1 MAARMD
7 MASGEVGQARGA
19 GVKPA
24 PGPKPRLTPKPFS
37 LQRNTT
43 LRSILAPKTLTRTP
57 QPSQTTPTTP
67 TTSSKPESNQ
77 PISGPVSDSSGAV
90 KRDTESTMTPELAN
104 APKAPSTITPHTD
117 STHTTEQN
125 QAALSTSSSLTAPT
139 SEPPASNISDPTGTS
154 EANQVSESE
163 LDEHGDS
170 DSGHSATGT
179 EAVPLTSVTSA
190 PLQPQ
195 SEDTVSEPTSAII
208 RCHAGEDQ
216 TARWGGCRK
225 RLSMELTS
233 RFESAGLS
241 RPSQPP
247 AKDNNQKQE
256 QATKRETA
264 VLKVSVLRT
273 KEEEK
278 ITDSPETPSDPECR
292 LKHSALLKEERVGEG
307 VKEAGE
313 ENVCSIQRRISLL
326 LDSSSR
332 PEPLTKREEVPG
344 PIKQADGSGGVKQ
357 RIKDWALDTP
367 PVQAS
372 NQRVDVAPQPIPG
385 RVHPALGVTG
395 GSLVTSES
403 VQLAPREDKASTL
416 CHSGRSGIK
425 VNSEEIEDEE
435 EEGEEKG
442 AQVPL
447 YKPVG
452 RLLRMED
459 GGKKQEL
466 VIDQI
471 EKDMETKVKKEEK
484 LKQLVLEER
493 QAEKEREKERQQEV
507 ELEIERQKKVQ
518 KEKERERQNEE
529 ERKRERQ
536 REEEERKMKEEG
548 RERQREIERE
558 RDRQRQ
564 REEEERE
571 RKRKEEDR
579 ERERQRE
586 EKRNRERQRE
596 EEERENTRKELE
608 KEREREIEL
617 EREKEILRKEEE
629 RERSKEE
636 ERETERQIEVKR
648 EREGLRKEEERERS
662 KEEERETERQIEV
675 KREREGLR
683 KEEEREMFR
692 VEEERLREED
702 REKLIEEERERERKR
717 EEEKMKEDERQRE
730 KEQARERQREEE
742 REKEQADSPV
752 QLITLEPDQSPKPE
766 LPSRSTTIP
775 IIESIL
781 KDEEQPHIKVV
792 YNFSN
797 KEEKPLL
804 EVVNDNFSIKLG
816 RWGSQARLVADRAQD
831 ETSFP
836 GRLLGL
842 QRTVVNTQESLNV
855 KSHPAEG
862 NIEWV
867 VPTRENRMEKE
878 HEKVDVEEEANVDTE
893 EEQLKCCV
901 GAGEGHDTEALIG
914 GEPDKQ
920 YGGCDTRLSE
930 DDSLQTTVE
939 QISPV
944 TPDEP
949 NSTSPLEETEEPL
962 AFPDI
967 SPPLL
972 DTSAQRARAKL
983 RKSRRTRPP
992 RAVHQ
997 NSIRTLEENHVH
1009 DWRFCDSSDK
1019 VVSLTRGDC
1028 ESDEEQPRGR
1038 EVCSPPSQPQ
1048 RIPLFS
1054 GMDPSALKAQLKK
1067 RTGGGVKG
1075 ADTDSQTDSLAPSP
1089 SHLSRS
1095 PGCSS
1100 FLPGSSQML
1109 PPVGNKDGGGDSSP
1123 SWLQE
1128 LKSKKRLSQYN
1139 SED

>member
-7 MASGEVGQARGA
+7 IASGEVGQARGA
-19 GVKPA
+19 GFKPA

-57 QPSQTTPTTP
+57 QPSQTTSTTP
-67 TTSSKPESNQ
+67 TTSRKPEPNQ

-90 KRDTESTMTPELAN
+90 KHDTESTMTPEPTN
-104 APKAPSTITPHTD
+104 ALKAPSAITPYTN

-125 QAALSTSSSLTAPT
+125 HAALSTSSSLTAPT
-139 SEPPASNISDPTGTS
+139 SEPPASTISDRTGTS

-163 LDEHGDS
+163 LDEHGNS

-179 EAVPLTSVTSA
+179 EAVPLPSVTSA

-195 SEDTVSEPTSAII
+195 SEDTVSELTSVIV

-225 RLSMELTS
+225 RLSMGLTS

-241 RPSQPP
+241 CPSQPP
-247 AKDNNQKQE
+247 AKENNQKQE

-292 LKHSALLKEERVGEG
+292 LKHSAPLKEERFGEG
-307 VKEAGE
+307 VKETGE
-313 ENVCSIQRRISLL
+313 EKVFSIQRRISLL

-332 PEPLTKREEVPG
+332 PEPLTKREEVPD
-344 PIKQADGSGGVKQ
+344 PIKQADGS
-357 RIKDWALDTP
+357 LDTP

-385 RVHPALGVTG
+385 RVHRVLSVTG
-395 GSLVTSES
+395 GSLATSES

-416 CHSGRSGIK
+416 CRSGRSGIK

-435 EEGEEKG
+435 EEGEEEGEEKG
-442 AQVPL
+442 AQVPI

-471 EKDMETKVKKEEK
+471 EKDMETKVQEEEK
-484 LKQLVLEER
+484 LKQLELEER
-493 QAEKEREKERQQEV
+493 QAEKEREKERKQEV
-507 ELEIERQKKVQ
+507 ELERQKKVE
-518 KEKERERQNEE
+518 KEKERERWSEKE
-529 ERKRERQ
+529 ERKV
-536 REEEERKMKEEG
+536 KEEG

-558 RDRQRQ
+558 RDRQGQ

-579 ERERQRE
+579 ERERQRGE
-586 EKRNRERQRE
+586 ERDRERQRE
-596 EEERENTRKELE
+596 DEERENMRKEE
-608 KEREREIEL
+608 KERERQIEL
-617 EREKEILRKEEE
+617 EREKEILRE
-629 RERSKEE
+629 
-636 ERETERQIEVKR
+636 
-648 EREGLRKEEERERS
+648 
-662 KEEERETERQIEV
+662 
-675 KREREGLR
+675 
-683 KEEEREMFR
+683 EEEREMFR
-692 VEEERLREED
+692 VEKERLREED
-702 REKLIEEERERERKR
+702 REKLIEEERKRERKR

-742 REKEQADSPV
+742 REKEQVESSV
-752 QLITLEPDQSPKPE
+752 QLITLEPDHSPKPE
-766 LPSRSTTIP
+766 LPSRSPTIP
-775 IIESIL
+775 IIEPIL

-792 YNFSN
+792 YSFSN
-797 KEEKPLL
+797 KEEKTLL

-816 RWGSQARLVADRAQD
+816 RWGSQTRLLADRAQD
-831 ETSFP
+831 ETSSP

-842 QRTVVNTQESLNV
+842 QKTVVNTQEALNV

-867 VPTRENRMEKE
+867 VPTPENMM
-878 HEKVDVEEEANVDTE
+878 EKVDEEEEANVDTE

-914 GEPDKQ
+914 GELDKQ

-949 NSTSPLEETEEPL
+949 NSTSPLEETEELL

-967 SPPLL
+967 SPLL

-997 NSIRTLEENHVH
+997 NSTTATLEENRIH

-1019 VVSLTRGDC
+1019 VDSLTRGDC

-1075 ADTDSQTDSLAPSP
+1075 ADTDSQTDSLALSP
-1089 SHLSRS
+1089 SQLSRS

-1100 FLPGSSQML
+1100 FLPRTSQIL
-1109 PPVGNKDGGGDSSP
+1109 PPVVNKDGGGDSSP

>member
-1 MAARMD
+1 MVTVTICFA
-7 MASGEVGQARGA
+7 
-19 GVKPA
+19 
-24 PGPKPRLTPKPFS
+24 
-37 LQRNTT
+37 
-43 LRSILAPKTLTRTP
+43 
-57 QPSQTTPTTP
+57 
-67 TTSSKPESNQ
+67 TTSSSKSPIQLKP
-77 PISGPVSDSSGAV
+77 
-90 KRDTESTMTPELAN
+90 
-104 APKAPSTITPHTD
+104 
-117 STHTTEQN
+117 
-125 QAALSTSSSLTAPT
+125 APT
-139 SEPPASNISDPTGTS
+139 SEPPASTISDRTGTS

-163 LDEHGDS
+163 LDEHGNS

-179 EAVPLTSVTSA
+179 EAVPLPSVTSA
-190 PLQPQ
+190 PLKPQ
-195 SEDTVSEPTSAII
+195 SEDTVSELTSAIV

-216 TARWGGCRK
+216 TAHWGGCRK
-225 RLSMELTS
+225 RLSMGLTS

-241 RPSQPP
+241 CPSQPP
-247 AKDNNQKQE
+247 AKENNQKQE

-292 LKHSALLKEERVGEG
+292 LKHSAPLKEERFGEG
-307 VKEAGE
+307 VKETGE
-313 ENVCSIQRRISLL
+313 EKVLSIQRRISLL

-332 PEPLTKREEVPG
+332 PEPLTKREEVPD

-372 NQRVDVAPQPIPG
+372 NQRVDVAPQPIPC
-385 RVHPALGVTG
+385 RVHCVLSVTG
-395 GSLVTSES
+395 GSLATSES

-416 CHSGRSGIK
+416 CRSGRSGIK
-425 VNSEEIEDEE
+425 VNSEEIEDEEEEGE

-471 EKDMETKVKKEEK
+471 EKDMETKVQEEEK
-484 LKQLVLEER
+484 LKQLELEER
-493 QAEKEREKERQQEV
+493 QAEKEREKERKQEV
-507 ELEIERQKKVQ
+507 ELERQKQVE
-518 KEKERERQNEE
+518 KEKERERRSE
-529 ERKRERQ
+529 K
-536 REEEERKMKEEG
+536 EERKMKEEG

-579 ERERQRE
+579 ERERQRGE
-586 EKRNRERQRE
+586 ERDRERQRE
-596 EEERENTRKELE
+596 DEERENMRKEE
-608 KEREREIEL
+608 KERERQIEL
-617 EREKEILRKEEE
+617 EREKEILREEEE
-629 RERSKEE
+629 RERRKE
-636 ERETERQIEVKR
+636 ERETERQIEVKWER
-648 EREGLRKEEERERS
+648 ERPREEEERERR
-662 KEEERETERQIEV
+662 KEERETDRQIELE
-675 KREREGLR
+675 REREILR
-683 KEEEREMFR
+683 EEEEREMFR

-702 REKLIEEERERERKR
+702 KEKLIEEERKRERKR

-742 REKEQADSPV
+742 REKEQVESPV
-752 QLITLEPDQSPKPE
+752 QLITLEPDHSPKPE
-766 LPSRSTTIP
+766 LPSRSPSIP
-775 IIESIL
+775 IIEPIL

-792 YNFSN
+792 YSFSN
-797 KEEKPLL
+797 KEEKTLL

-816 RWGSQARLVADRAQD
+816 RWGSQTRLLADCAQD
-831 ETSFP
+831 ETSSP

-842 QRTVVNTQESLNV
+842 QKTVVNTQEALNV

-867 VPTRENRMEKE
+867 VPTPENRMEK
-878 HEKVDVEEEANVDTE
+878 VDEEEEANVDTE

-914 GEPDKQ
+914 GELDKQ

-949 NSTSPLEETEEPL
+949 NSTSPLEETEELL

-967 SPPLL
+967 SPLL

-997 NSIRTLEENHVH
+997 NSTTATLEENRVH

-1019 VVSLTRGDC
+1019 VDSLTRGDC

-1075 ADTDSQTDSLAPSP
+1075 ADTDSQTDSLALSP
-1089 SHLSRS
+1089 SQLSRS

-1100 FLPGSSQML
+1100 FLPRTSQIL
-1109 PPVGNKDGGGDSSP
+1109 PPVVNKDGGGDSSP